1 VTARPRLLAW
11 PIGNREVASSR
22 LRLYAPLAELADRF
36 DAYVVEP
43 GGAERADPV
52 DLLARADL
60 LFVQKDARP
69 EAVALAHAAAHR
81 GVPVVYDLDDDPGCW
96 PGMDEPALLRLATR
110 VIVDSALRAA
120 AVAPWTST
128 VHPVPCVIDLADDP
142 ARLLDG
148 PAPPASTV
156 VTFGNRSSLEG
167 TRPFLAALPPATTVR
182 VIGPV
187 AARAE
192 FPDVDF
198 QTFALDTFVADVCSG
213 GFAVLAHDPA
223 EAPRKDENRLV
234 MALSCRRAAFVAPNP
249 AYRAVLAGFDGDE
262 LLVETPADLARA
274 LDTIGPARLAE
285 LADAGCAHVWRTH
298 APAVIS
304 ARVAEVLTDALDSR

>member
-1 VTARPRLLAW
+1 MARPKVLAW

-22 LRLYAPLAELADRF
+22 LRLYAPVAELADRF
-36 DAYVVEP
+36 DVHVVEP
-43 GGAERADPV
+43 GSAERVDPAN
-52 DLLARADL
+52 LLARADL

-69 EAVALAHAAAHR
+69 DALALAYAAARR

-120 AVAPWTST
+120 AVASWTST
-128 VHPVPCVIDLADDP
+128 VHPIPCMIDLPDDP
-142 ARLLDG
+142 ARVLDG

-167 TRPFLAALPPATTVR
+167 TRPFLAALRPATTVR
-182 VIGPV
+182 VIGPA

-192 FPDVDF
+192 FPGVDF
-198 QTFALDTFVADVCSG
+198 RTFALDTFVADVRSG
-213 GFAVLAHDPA
+213 GVAVLAHDPV

-249 AYRAVLAGFDGDE
+249 AYRAVLAGFGGDD
-262 LLVETPADLARA
+262 LLVETPADLAQA
-274 LDTIGPARLAE
+274 LDTAGAARLAE
-285 LADAGCAHVWRTH
+285 LADAGYEHVWRTH

-304 ARVAEVLTDALDSR
+304 DRMAEVLTDALDSR